1 MKNMK
6 KHAKLFLSAMAAA
19 VMMAAPAAVK
29 ADDADPVQLDG
40 DNNYTDDN
48 GIVYNFT
55 ISGTAATLNKIDL
68 SGADA
73 YDVVVPGTV
82 ETEDGETTA
91 SVSKITGGIFCKQT
105 DITSLDLSATKVTTF
120 QTRGPG
126 HTAFEG
132 CSGMASIKLP
142 ETLTQLPNYM
152 FDGCSSLEMVEIP
165 ASVKTFGTNSAAHT
179 RIFNGCTSLMDIL
192 VDENST
198 SFKDIDG
205 VLFDKAGATLY
216 AYPAGR
222 DAETY
227 VVPDGVTKIFHGA
240 FQNAQHLKKVRFPS
254 SLTEVGQY
262 AFYGIVQGD
271 TDDNS
276 LEEAWFYGDLASTT
290 IGNFAF
296 LSNVSKIQKANG
308 ISLESVPEECR
319 GSVKLN
325 ASVSPKSA
333 DQGIVWSIDSTEYAD
348 LTSDGTLTPKA
359 AGTVKVTATS
369 TDEKWSDSDADV
381 TASKQ
386 ITIVPYA
393 SKVTVSGEKTEVV
406 EGDEVTFTAQ
416 VQPEGIRD
424 SQITWSV
431 DNAELAG
438 IDENG
443 ILTAK
448 KAGTVTVTAANKDG
462 DPAVND
468 GKVEGTFQ
476 LTIKAKP
483 VEPTA
488 TPVPAEPTATPAPA
502 EPTATPAPVAPTAT
516 PAPTQAPE
524 VTVEPTKAPEAP
536 VKAVKTSETQIK
548 ITWQKDPAAKKG
560 YRIYVK
566 GGKSKGWTKVADVA
580 ANKNSYVFKKL
591 KGQALQSGT
600 TYQFRIVS
608 LTKNKKTE
616 GKTEILKTN
625 TAPGKAAL
633 KASSPKK
640 GTVKLTW
647 KKVKGAVGYEIQLK
661 TSKKGSYKTVK
672 VLGKKATSYTQKNL
686 GKGKTIYIRVRTFN
700 TANGAKIYSKWAA
713 TTVKLK

>member
-6 KHAKLFLSAMAAA
+6 KYAKLFLSAMAAA

-29 ADDADPVQLDG
+29 ADDAEPVQLDG

-55 ISGTAATLNKIDL
+55 ISGSSATLGMIDL

-73 YDVVVPGTV
+73 YNVVVPGAVTKDDV
-82 ETEDGETTA
+82 TA
-91 SVSKITGGIFCKQT
+91 SVSQIKNGIFCNKT
-105 DITSLDLSATKVTTF
+105 EITSIDISDTKVTKF
-120 QTRGPG
+120 QTRGYG

-132 CSGMASIKLP
+132 CSRMTSIKLP

-152 FDGCSSLEMVEIP
+152 FDGCSSLKIVEIP
-165 ASVKTFGTNSAAHT
+165 ASVKSFGTSSAAHT

-198 SFKDIDG
+198 SFKDIGG
-205 VLFDKAGATLY
+205 VLFDKAGTTLY

-222 DAETY
+222 DDETY

-240 FQNAQHLKKVRFPS
+240 FQNAQHLIKVRFPS
-254 SLTEVGQY
+254 SLTDVGQY

-276 LEEAWFYGDLASTT
+276 LEEAWFYGNLSSTNM
-290 IGNFAF
+290 GNFAF

-308 ISLESVPEECR
+308 ISLDSVPEECR

-359 AGTVKVTATS
+359 AGTVTVTATS
-369 TDEKWSDSDADV
+369 TDKKWSDSDADV

-406 EGDEVTFTAQ
+406 EGDEVTFTVQ
-416 VQPEGIRD
+416 VQPAGIRD
-424 SQITWSV
+424 SQVTWSV
-431 DNAELAG
+431 DNAELAD

-488 TPVPAEPTATPAPA
+488 TPIPVEPTATPAPA

-661 TSKKGSYKTVK
+661 TSKKGFYKTVK

-700 TANGAKIYSKWAA
+700 TANGAKIYGKWAA
-713 TTVKLK
+713 KAVKLK

>member
-1 MKNMK
+1 M
-6 KHAKLFLSAMAAA
+6 
-19 VMMAAPAAVK
+19 
-29 ADDADPVQLDG
+29 Q
-40 DNNYTDDN
+40 
-48 GIVYNFT
+48 
-55 ISGTAATLNKIDL
+55 
-68 SGADA
+68 
-73 YDVVVPGTV
+73 
-82 ETEDGETTA
+82 TTA
-91 SVSKITGGIFCKQT
+91 SVSKITSGIFCNKE
-105 DITSLDLSATKVTTF
+105 DITSVDLSATQIKTF
-120 QTRGPG
+120 TPRSYGT
-126 HTAFEG
+126 TAFEG
-132 CSGMASIKLP
+132 CSGMRSIQLP

-165 ASVKTFGTNSAAHT
+165 ASVKTFGTNPAGIAHT

-192 VDENST
+192 VDEKSA

-205 VLFDKAGATLY
+205 VLYDKAGTTLY

-227 VVPDGVTKIFHGA
+227 VVPEGVTKIFHGA

-262 AFYGIVQGD
+262 TFWGNSVGD
-271 TDDNS
+271 ASDDNS
-276 LEEAWFYGDLASTT
+276 VEEVWFYGNLASTKMGT
-290 IGNFAF
+290 NAF
-296 LSNVSKIQKANG
+296 LSNISKIQKANG
-308 ISLESVPEECR
+308 ISLDSVPEECR
-319 GSVKLN
+319 ESIKLE
-325 ASVSPKSA
+325 ASVLPA
-333 DQGIVWSIDSTEYAD
+333 AAEQDVVWGIDSTEYAD
-348 LTSDGTLTPKA
+348 LASDGTLTPKA
-359 AGTVKVTATS
+359 AGTVTVTATS

-393 SKVTVSGEKTEVV
+393 SKVTVSGEKTEAV

-416 VQPEGIRD
+416 VQPEGIKNSD
-424 SQITWSV
+424 VTWSV
-431 DNAELAG
+431 DDPALAS
-438 IDENG
+438 IDDNG
-443 ILTAK
+443 VLTAI
-448 KAGTVTVTAANKDG
+448 KAGTVTVTATNTDG

-468 GKVEGTFQ
+468 GKVEGSCQ

-488 TPVPAEPTATPAPA
+488 TPIPVEPTATPVPV
-502 EPTATPAPVAPTAT
+502 EPTATPAPVEPTATPVPENPET

-524 VTVEPTKAPEAP
+524 ITVEPTKAPEAP
-536 VKAVKTSETQIK
+536 VKAVKTSTTQIK

-580 ANKNSYVFKKL
+580 ASKNSYVFKKL

-616 GKTEILKTN
+616 GKTETLKTN

-633 KASSPKK
+633 KTSSPKK
-640 GTVKLTW
+640 GTVKLICNDLLSRVNFR
-647 KKVKGAVGYEIQLK
+647 KSPQ
-661 TSKKGSYKTVK
+661 
-672 VLGKKATSYTQKNL
+672 
-686 GKGKTIYIRVRTFN
+686 IY
-700 TANGAKIYSKWAA
+700 
-713 TTVKLK
+713 